1 MEINDLDTKQIRK
14 NLGLTQE
21 KFAEILGVHAR
32 TVQNWE
38 SGNPIPE
45 SKRAILRNLAE
56 QRHYGGGEQHNIN
69 GDNIMTVNGTI
80 HAEKLVELLVA
91 KEKSL
96 QDSQS
101 QITKL
106 LTIIDNLTTK

>member
-1 MEINDLDTKQIRK
+1 MEINDLDAKQIRER
-14 NLGLTQE
+14 LGMTQE

-38 SGNPIPE
+38 SGKTIPE
-45 SKRAILRNLAE
+45 SKHALLRELAE

-69 GDNIMTVNGTI
+69 GDNIMTVNGTV
-80 HAEKLVELLVA
+80 HAERLVELLVA

-96 QDSQS
+96 QESQS

-106 LTIIDNLTTK
+106 LSIIDNLTTK